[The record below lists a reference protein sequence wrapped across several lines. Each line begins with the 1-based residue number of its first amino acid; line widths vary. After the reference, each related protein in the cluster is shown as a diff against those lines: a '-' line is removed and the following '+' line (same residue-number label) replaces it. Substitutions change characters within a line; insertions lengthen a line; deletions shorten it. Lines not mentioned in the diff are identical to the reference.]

1 MGKMNV
7 SNEALLSLFAE
18 MIWDHS
24 IRKNKEERLYKA
36 IDRALSAGDQ
46 ALFLTLTAEL
56 KALESDKD
64 M

>member
-18 MIWDHS
+18 MIWDQS